1 MMILKFPRVY
11 VVILFL
17 YFSFTSFGQVKTYPI
32 PLNASIRSFLET
44 NTSYSFES
52 KTKNKFGQKDTLDLP
67 FFDDFSESHLYPDS
81 SKWLNNQVY
90 VNNHFPYHPP
100 TINVATFDGL
110 NAQGLPYNNTI
121 NKDKSGPG
129 DSLISQP
136 INLKDSA
143 GTPYT
148 LQDSMVFSFF
158 YQPNGLGYHLN
169 NEDSLRLWFKSSNH
183 IWIPIW
189 SVGGQFSSNEFI
201 HVSIP
206 IVDENYLHPSFQF
219 MFTTFTRQVGN
230 ANHWH
235 LDYIYLDKDRSSS
248 NKSYNDYAIQTTPSP
263 LLKMYTQMPY
273 SHFSVN
279 PSSHMADSIYIR
291 LSNLYK
297 EPKALQL
304 RHEASFEGTTI
315 GSSAFINSTKNIGF
329 QTSDIR
335 DLPNY
340 KDISGLTNNSSV
352 VINRLVEVRENGVAN
367 EYKRNDSIVFTQ
379 EFHDFYAYDDGSAE
393 QGFGFDQNTNP
404 SNIQGE
410 IAYGFDIYKEDTLN
424 AIATFFNEAVYDVS
438 RKRFKY
444 RIWKSLEGIDNM
456 IEDEL
461 IYESEELSPSYSSKN
476 NWRTF
481 TPHYLDTT
489 LILTPGRY
497 YIGWWQGSM
506 YNLNVGWDK
515 NYGYANKPNQINQ
528 RIYFKTFGTWNNS
541 DIPGGT
547 LMMRPHFGSQ
557 KNLYTA
563 QSKQIEPNNTV
574 YIYPNPAHDMVY
586 LSQEFEHVSIADIQG
601 NIMLEFRNSTNL
613 KISNLQAGI
622 YILYLEDKSKRFY
635 TTKLIIQ

>member
-1 MMILKFPRVY
+1 
-11 VVILFL
+11 
-17 YFSFTSFGQVKTYPI
+17 
-32 PLNASIRSFLET
+32 
-44 NTSYSFES
+44 
-52 KTKNKFGQKDTLDLP
+52 
-67 FFDDFSESHLYPDS
+67 
-81 SKWLNNQVY
+81 
-90 VNNHFPYHPP
+90 
-100 TINVATFDGL
+100 
-110 NAQGLPYNNTI
+110 
-121 NKDKSGPG
+121 
-129 DSLISQP
+129 
-136 INLKDSA
+136 
-143 GTPYT
+143 
-148 LQDSMVFSFF
+148 
-158 YQPNGLGYHLN
+158 
-169 NEDSLRLWFKSSNH
+169 
-183 IWIPIW
+183 
-189 SVGGQFSSNEFI
+189 
-201 HVSIP
+201 
-206 IVDENYLHPSFQF
+206 
-219 MFTTFTRQVGN
+219 
-230 ANHWH
+230 
-235 LDYIYLDKDRSSS
+235 
-248 NKSYNDYAIQTTPSP
+248 
-263 LLKMYTQMPY
+263 MPY

-279 PSSHMADSIYIR
+279 PSSHMADSIYVR

-586 LSQEFEHVSIADIQG
+586 LSQEFEHVSIADIHG
-601 NIMLEFRNSTNL
+601 NIMLKFRNSSNL
-613 KISNLQAGI
+613 KISNLHAGI